1 VGLAQKLAKHVG
13 ISQSTI
19 SAVLNGGRSLTK
31 AQVVKLAKSFR
42 VSLLAIVVALALP
55 STVVGQSRKAK
66 ADRGAQPPKL
76 SLWVPAYYYP
86 NGPGLREWDRLIAA
100 ATRVPIVAI
109 VNPASGPGDHVDT
122 NIAAAI
128 TRARKARVRIVA
140 YIGTQYTRKPL
151 AAVKGE
157 VDTYLR
163 FYPDIQGIHFDEQ
176 SSDAKSVDY
185 YAELYRYVRECIPD
199 AIVVNNPGTS
209 CAAEYVA
216 RPTSDVVC
224 LFERDRAFEE
234 FRPPN
239 WASRFPASRF
249 CVQAYHVDT
258 EAQMKRAL
266 RRAVQLRVG
275 YVYITDDQGPNPYD
289 RLPSYWDAE
298 VEAIRQVNQPTTQ

>member
-1 VGLAQKLAKHVG
+1 MRLPRVRFTVRGKTRH
-13 ISQSTI
+13 
-19 SAVLNGGRSLTK
+19 NGGQPASLV
-31 AQVVKLAKSFR
+31 AMVAL
-42 VSLLAIVVALALP
+42 VVALAFT

-66 ADRGAQPPKL
+66 ADRGARPPQL

-100 ATRVPIVAI
+100 AKLVPIVAI
-109 VNPASGPGDHVDT
+109 VNPASGPGDHVDP
-122 NIAAAI
+122 NIAAVI
-128 TRARKARVRIVA
+128 TRARKSGVAVVA
-140 YIGTQYTRKPL
+140 YIATEYTRKPL

-176 SSDAKSVDY
+176 SSDAKGVDY
-185 YAELYRYVRECIPD
+185 YAELYRYVRKRIPD
-199 AIVVNNPGTS
+199 ATVLTNPGTS
-209 CAAEYVA
+209 CAPEYVA
-216 RPTSDVVC
+216 RPVSDVVC
-224 LFERDRAFEE
+224 LFERDRALEE
-234 FRPPN
+234 FLPPA

-258 EAQMKRAL
+258 EAQMKQAL

-298 VEAIRQVNQPTTQ
+298 VEAVQRANQPTTR